1 MPWKNILDKVSTST
15 GFQPAGT
22 FTRQKGHLRASAAAG
37 QMLAVDRQMQELLLK
52 MQRHN
57 TLVGARHLQEAKNV
71 HSLQHPAASGNFGG
85 ISFSSDLQS
94 KLDMS
99 LAQVY

>member
-1 MPWKNILDKVSTST
+1 MST

-22 FTRQKGHLRASAAAG
+22 FTRQKGHLQSSAAAG

-57 TLVGARHLQEAKNV
+57 TLIGARHLQEAKDV
-71 HSLQHPAASGNFGG
+71 HSLQHPAASGDFGG
-85 ISFSSDLQS
+85 ISFSSDLLS